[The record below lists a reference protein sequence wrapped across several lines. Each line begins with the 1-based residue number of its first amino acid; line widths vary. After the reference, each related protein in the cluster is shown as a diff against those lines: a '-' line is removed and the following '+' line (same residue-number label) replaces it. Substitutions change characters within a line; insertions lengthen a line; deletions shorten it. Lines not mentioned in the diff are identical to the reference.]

1 MNFDFLKN
9 VELNVPETKVASVR
23 STANKN
29 PEGMCIRVFASGK
42 IYPSQELVDQFS
54 LEYVAKDSEVVSNG
68 LDVFK
73 SVDWPM
79 FPVNAP
85 DKFIFV
91 APVPK
96 NSPKVDLFGQVGYD
110 EEGNPKN
117 SVLEQGGG
125 SFGAQLV
132 EMLEQIYGIVIEKG
146 KYVDLEVKTDIT
158 VTSPN
163 GIYYVPKTVTRGE
176 KKGELSVVRRENIL
190 VMPLVPLAEVAQETA
205 EGIEEV
211 VTEAEFV
218 DEGEATEAMDVIDEP
233 GYEVPVTD
241 DDSKYAAPPVFE

>member
-9 VELNVPETKVASVR
+9 VELNVPETKVTSVR

-176 KKGELSVVRRENIL
+176 KKGELSVVRREDIL
-190 VMPLVPLAEVAQETA
+190 VMPLVPLVEVTQETS
-205 EGIEEV
+205 EVNEV
-211 VTEAEFV
+211 VESVEEEFV
-218 DEGEATEAMDVIDEP
+218 DEGEITETMDAIDKDDYEP
-233 GYEVPVTD
+233 STTTD
-241 DDSKYAAPPVFE
+241 DFPIFE